1 MMERWQNVQNEQA
14 IDLTFLKLSENM
26 VDNLMRPFRGNAA
39 GTDFDWLGD
48 GQGLDNIQVGVPER
62 VQAGVINY
70 NRINTVLQ
78 QFKAN
83 VFGPAG
89 VQILH
94 NRMLHKPMRYF
105 AKEYFTRLHTHV
117 QMNFAKTIECFMDA
131 KLKVEC
137 REFGFRR
144 AWLKRYLLKCLN
156 GRQQYDQEAVLAFLA
171 ARHQEADRQFFFG
184 VVDEIMSMC
193 WSFLLDIDHEH
204 PLGAKTRRMHAK
216 GCLSVARSTTNRCTK
231 TKMKFNTG
239 RYLVIMY
246 CFQRAIQALSEQRGL
261 QLKQFNLLP
270 QFKVGCQHMILGQKK
285 GNMCVDSGFLGDKLR
300 EMVNIVNFTRSFQTL
315 DAVKNRKLKEWILQN
330 AKMMQPKSIK
340 VCDGSQSENSENL
353 KQLVDKGVL
362 IPLSQ
367 QKRPN
372 SFLCR
377 THPQDV
383 ARSEGATF
391 ICSQNKSDAGPTNN
405 WRDPQEM
412 KQHLF
417 SLFNGS
423 MKGRDMY
430 VIPFSMGPLGSP
442 YSIHGVQLT
451 DSPYVVASMQVM
463 TRMGQPVLD
472 LLNKDENARYVPCLH
487 SVGYPLSEGQPD
499 VNWPCNIKKR
509 AVAHFPETKEIMSF
523 GSQYRGNSILG
534 KKALALRIASV
545 LGREE
550 GWLGEHMLILGI
562 TTPQNK
568 KYYIAAAFPSA
579 CGKTNLAMI
588 TSNLPGYKVECIGDD
603 IAWMR
608 FNKKDGRLYAINPE
622 AGFFGVAPGTS
633 YHTNYNAMKTIEKN
647 AIFTNVALTAD
658 GDVWW
663 EGMSKQAP
671 GQLTSWLG
679 EKWIQPS
686 DKAKAKANPA
696 AHPNSR
702 FTAPL
707 SQCPSIDP
715 KWDAPDGVPISAILF
730 GGRRR
735 NLVPLAYETFDWN
748 HGVLTGSSV
757 ASEMTSASDEGSKK
771 NQLRFDPFAM
781 LPFCGYHMGDYFQH
795 WIDMKDS
802 KVDGIENKKLPKLF
816 HVNWFRQDEKGNFMW
831 PGFAENMRV
840 LKWIIGRIEGTADAT
855 KTPIGYVPTVESLDL
870 KSYDSNGGS
879 GEKMPDREV
888 MQKLL
893 HVDSKAYVQ
902 ETEKIKDYHKKFG
915 SKFPKQ
921 LKAEMDKLVQRLNED
936 LKN

>member
-1 MMERWQNVQNEQA
+1 
-14 IDLTFLKLSENM
+14 
-26 VDNLMRPFRGNAA
+26 
-39 GTDFDWLGD
+39 
-48 GQGLDNIQVGVPER
+48 
-62 VQAGVINY
+62 
-70 NRINTVLQ
+70 
-78 QFKAN
+78 
-83 VFGPAG
+83 
-89 VQILH
+89 
-94 NRMLHKPMRYF
+94 
-105 AKEYFTRLHTHV
+105 
-117 QMNFAKTIECFMDA
+117 
-131 KLKVEC
+131 
-137 REFGFRR
+137 
-144 AWLKRYLLKCLN
+144 
-156 GRQQYDQEAVLAFLA
+156 
-171 ARHQEADRQFFFG
+171 
-184 VVDEIMSMC
+184 
-193 WSFLLDIDHEH
+193 
-204 PLGAKTRRMHAK
+204 
-216 GCLSVARSTTNRCTK
+216 
-231 TKMKFNTG
+231 
-239 RYLVIMY
+239 
-246 CFQRAIQALSEQRGL
+246 
-261 QLKQFNLLP
+261 
-270 QFKVGCQHMILGQKK
+270 
-285 GNMCVDSGFLGDKLR
+285 
-300 EMVNIVNFTRSFQTL
+300 MVNIINFKRSFQTL

-353 KQLVDKGVL
+353 KQLVDKRVL

-405 WRDPQEM
+405 WRDPEEM

-417 SLFNGS
+417 SLFNGA

-472 LLNKDENARYVPCLH
+472 SLNKDENARYVPCLH
-487 SVGYPLSEGQPD
+487 SVGYPLSEGQSD
-499 VNWPCNIKKR
+499 VNWPCNIKRR

-523 GSQYRGNSILG
+523 GSQYGGNSILG

-679 EKWIQPS
+679 EKWTQTS

-870 KSYDSNGGS
+870 KSYDSNGSS
-879 GEKMPDREV
+879 GEKMPDNEV